1 MLTTV
6 IANCGIFAPKRLIEI
21 MPENQPLA
29 GRCVLVTGG
38 ARRVGAA
45 IVRAMHDAGANVAIH
60 FHQSGDDARAL
71 ASELEAA
78 RARSTIAIAA
88 DIRELGSLAGLVD
101 AVVQRFERLDV
112 LVNNASSFYPT
123 PVGTISLS
131 QWDDLID
138 TNLRAPVFLSQAAAV
153 ELRKAQGCII
163 NLADIHGQRPLKQHT
178 VYSTAKAGLIMLTRS
193 LAKEMGPEI
202 RVNAIAPGP
211 VLWPDDDLSA
221 ELKNEIVAKTALKR
235 TGSPQDIAR
244 TALFLTAYAPYVTG
258 QVIAV
263 DGGRSI

>member
-1 MLTTV
+1 
-6 IANCGIFAPKRLIEI
+6 
-21 MPENQPLA
+21 
-29 GRCVLVTGG
+29 
-38 ARRVGAA
+38 
-45 IVRAMHDAGANVAIH
+45 MHDAGANVAIH

-138 TNLRAPVFLSQAAAV
+138 TNLRAPVFLSQAAAA